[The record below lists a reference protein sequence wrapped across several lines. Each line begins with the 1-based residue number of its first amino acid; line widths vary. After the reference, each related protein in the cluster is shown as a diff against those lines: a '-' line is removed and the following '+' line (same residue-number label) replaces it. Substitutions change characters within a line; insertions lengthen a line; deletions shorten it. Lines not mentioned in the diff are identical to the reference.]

1 MLNDCIQKEV
11 GSILE
16 VVTVKGVSLYHRHGH
31 TELVMLDASK
41 EEVDLL
47 CFIIR
52 VAGLG

>member
-11 GSILE
+11 GSVLE
-16 VVTVKGVSLYHRHGH
+16 IVAVKGVGLYHCYGH

-47 CFIIR
+47 CLVIK
-52 VAGLG
+52 VTGVG